1 MKDSVKRLFATV
13 LATVLMF
20 TAVPL
25 GPLAVDA
32 QNDTADVI
40 VQVQFTGDALEAEGE
55 SRGKAASGTPFS
67 LSMAFVNNT
76 SENVEISIPLTVSDD
91 RYLEI
96 SGLDDN
102 SQLQVGTEATGWVTL
117 TYDAETH
124 SFTGSLEPGKNT
136 NGSVTMLFKAGVT
149 PSGESA
155 AVSAPKILSGYSGN
169 NADLQSLGIT
179 TVTSVS
185 ENIDWKTDTS
195 VTANGAGATGVAFP
209 AVGDSGNNTQITAAT
224 TPNRVVTEGMVYT
237 KEVTITQTVSF
248 HGFEMTSDF
257 TENDVTLPSGT
268 GASVELITD
277 GGSEAGRVTGYKVT
291 WTYTEDEEKELSI
304 PAAPESQFRL
314 SKAVATTGAQSIEI
328 TSELSCEPVLEG
340 YDEISKEDNISS
352 ASVSSIASVGL
363 DVKSYYDKACET
375 EQLVFTAGETIYYK
389 VTETVSGGGGEYDT
403 NILAFYGPNGGITS
417 PQYESFDIVSV
428 RVDDKE
434 QELKDI
440 VTTDTN
446 NRPTAKVSLD
456 SGNHTLEII
465 YAVKLND
472 DSNQIALS
480 SGNYI
485 DAGFQL
491 RSKAGN
497 EWVQR
502 HRVMYVI
509 TEEAESE
516 LTLEKTSFEGNNSQL
531 TYTLTVKNP
540 TENATYSTI
549 YDSPWPY
556 KVFTLGG
563 VEAPEGSVVEYELA
577 DGTKT
582 LEMPAETDQAAEG
595 GKALTRITVYGVRTE
610 AGAQAQVLLTANLR
624 EGASTPLTVANGAG
638 GEGFG
643 EIVYNIRLGAEL
655 TKVAYSDADCTDEI
669 TSTESVEAGDK
680 IYYKIVLTNTMDDA
694 DFTLHENFPE
704 GVEIK
709 NALLNGENTEYKA
722 AGGET
727 VFDQVNV
734 PEDGTA
740 VWILECEVTE
750 QAVDAAEAEGRANLT
765 NTAYASV
772 GVEGTDYAQTP
783 NAVSE
788 VTISGMESATVS
800 ITKEVARMY
809 RGMTEDSYDEESG
822 RVTLDSFNQAINNNS
837 RQSVIGPGNY
847 VAYQVTVE
855 NEAGGTP
862 VPVTE
867 IQDVLP
873 DGMKY
878 VTAITYKNNYLPSS
892 GLFVT
897 SITACQNAPAVFDT
911 KTVTVTESDSSTAE
925 TLAILTSEQGYG
937 AEGTVSWKV
946 QPAGSGGDAQDG
958 TFYLEAGHK
967 IVFYVLAKA
976 ERVPGASDSYTNA
989 VRVKTP
995 EWVKTAEGT
1004 EQDGNV
1010 EDGNKWLK
1018 STVSIPAGTFVPSIT
1033 KTVSAKKASETANP
1047 STSGLP
1053 IVGQSDWVKYTVTV
1067 STPSG
1072 SGKAYL
1078 SDFVLEDVIPEGYS
1092 YVEGTAVVAGTDMQ
1106 FPAGTDGQK
1115 VTFSLDRTIRGQL
1128 TTNRSISIEY
1138 WVKPSSGT
1146 QINSYSLNTAKAI
1159 FSNAFVQAGD
1169 CSSYD
1174 LEERSVTAQ
1183 AISYALGDMG
1193 VLIDKTL
1200 SYKDDTY
1207 EVNGPAAAAGKGD
1220 DLSYTLSI
1228 TPQLADSYA
1237 LSDISVSDT
1246 LPYLGD
1252 SRGSGV
1258 KVDIE
1263 EDADVTIEV
1272 GDIQVNRSLYEVTVI
1287 SNDGLQEPS
1296 SLSVVFRDAFVQSY
1310 EQALKDH
1317 QTITINFP
1325 AKVVGGTANING
1337 LNDFTINY
1345 KATPNNGSPFDLS
1358 IVSGQ
1363 VAVKIPGTSTDTE
1376 GADTSVWIQKET
1388 KAADGSSLPAL
1399 KDGDFKFTIAAE
1411 DGAPLPDN
1419 TTASY
1424 RVSDGKAIF
1433 DPISYE
1439 QAGTYKYKITENA
1452 PDKGWTSDEKTVEV
1466 TVVVG
1471 QDSITQNLEIE
1482 EISYSGGSGS
1492 SGNTLTNTY
1501 KEPEPAKASIELT
1514 KALSGEGN
1522 PGLAAMEG
1530 KFSFTIEGADDNGKA
1545 NMPSETTVTNGADG
1559 KIIFPEVTYSKAG
1572 IYTYTIK
1579 ENSVDLAG
1587 WSGDSKII
1595 TAVVSVKEAEGDN
1608 KLTAEVTYTES
1619 GTFTNTYTPAGAAT
1633 VVLEATKTVAA
1644 ATEGG
1649 DIPALEEEQFAFQ
1662 LYEADGTTAVG
1673 QPVGNSADGSV
1684 LFPGITISDQD
1695 MGGASEKTFTYK
1707 IKEVQPEDLSYKDT
1721 YDQGVITASF
1731 TVTRGSDNTLKAG
1744 EVIYSK
1750 DGGTEGTDNNE
1761 FRNLYDA
1768 PDPATL
1774 TGSTAIRVKK
1784 ELSGTG
1790 APTLQDDWFGFT
1802 LTAGTNTADG
1812 NIATPMPVGNGNTA
1826 TNENGEA
1833 VFGDIT
1839 FTREGEYHYTIKET
1853 ANNSGDPGISMS
1865 DKEVSVTV
1873 QVTRDSTQNKLIASV
1888 TYTGGDKDD
1897 NTFVNTY
1904 TKPGSTSAALQVRK
1918 EVAPAP
1924 GTDAADV
1931 PEMKD
1936 LAGRFTFT
1944 VTAQDSAPLPTD
1956 TSAENDGTGTVQF
1969 GAASYDAEGTYTYLI
1984 TETSINGNGAGWT
1997 KDTRTVTAQVTVK
2010 RNDQNQLVSSVA
2022 YSGGTGADS
2031 NTFTNI
2037 YEKPESTVL
2046 TGNTALFVQKAVAG
2060 AGAPEVK
2067 DLAGRFT
2074 FTLEAVAG
2082 QDEYGNAVSVP
2093 MPTPATAV
2101 NDEAGKAVFGD
2112 ITYSEAGIYKY
2123 RITENDVADASWTK
2137 DPDSAEVTVT
2147 VTRTADNKLSANVVY
2162 SKDAEAGNTF
2172 TNTYNE
2178 ADGTT
2183 VRLHIVKT
2191 LVNTDADAAFT
2202 PALRDGQFTFVLTD
2216 GEDLELEQ
2224 TNTGA
2229 GADFTVTIP
2238 ASDFAAAVQKT
2249 YVYTITEKKG
2259 TDAAVTYDEREISAS
2274 VTVTKGADNKL
2285 TAGAVTYTGGTGN
2298 DQNGFENEWTNPDAA
2313 TVQINAEKLYNGTLK
2328 GGDFTFTLIPG
2339 AASAEDLT
2347 TSPGATEM
2355 TAQNDK
2361 DGKIA
2366 FGPIYFDREGTY
2378 NYTISENAGSNPSI
2392 SYSGTSV
2399 NAVVTVTRDP
2409 GNNILSAE
2417 VSYSGGDGE
2426 DKNGFTNV
2434 YTEPGAAT
2442 AVFTASKT
2450 LKDQKTQEDVEFA
2463 DGDFSFRLKDSNG
2476 TVLQT
2481 KANRDGQVVFD
2492 MLTWSEADGMT
2503 YPAEYKYTI
2512 EEVKGDNPSII
2523 YDDDPVQV
2531 TVTVKKGEDP
2541 ADPNRLTAEV
2551 VYSKEGVT
2559 EGDRNVFQ
2567 NIYDQPEASA
2577 ETNLTVNKQ
2586 LTGHDL
2592 ADGQFSFKIE
2602 PVGDAPA
2609 PGTLT
2614 AANGRADGDTA
2625 EVSFGPI
2632 VFCED
2637 FSKDTTTTK
2646 VYEYNITETA
2656 GNDSSYTYDSRTV
2669 TAKVTVRK
2677 DEANKLTVDGIEYS
2691 GGEGTDKNTFINSY
2705 KKPTETSVNITA
2717 QKNLTGDRAG
2727 AAAGE
2732 YEFVLEPVDGAPMPD
2747 NKINIHAKNDADGN
2761 IDFGTFTF
2769 TEDVGPGEEKTYSYT
2784 ISEVKGDNPSV
2795 TYDDG
2800 KISVDVKVTKDA
2812 DNHLQAEIVYS
2823 KDGNAADAA
2832 VFENTYTKA
2841 ADISFELEVTKELTG
2856 HELSEGQF
2864 SFTMEPV
2871 GDAPMPTDGEGTGAA
2886 SVTVA
2891 NGADGKAVFPKIT
2904 VSEDMENFIG
2914 NGGQDSYKYQYRI
2927 TEVKGQDASYAYDR
2941 QTVTATVEITK
2952 NADNKLEA
2960 EVTYANTRLDTD
2972 PDGAENVFKNTYTSP
2987 DAAVLELTGSKELEG
3002 HSIAEGEFT
3011 FVLTPQEDAPGTV
3024 QRVTNTE
3031 DGRFLF
3037 DALIF
3042 DKDEYPNNEARV
3054 TYSYLITEEEGENPS
3069 YSYDSVPVTVNIT
3082 LKKTGA
3088 DGSSRIEVESV
3099 EYLKGEQI
3107 SDGIKFTNIYT
3118 APEDTE
3124 IILEGTKSLQ
3134 GGDLK
3139 DGQFVFT
3146 LTPQEGAPGSIQQV
3160 KNDADGSIR
3169 FAPIPVSESED
3180 TIDWGDGSEEKIF
3193 VYQITEVNDGQKNYT
3208 YDNSPVTVEVTVEK
3222 DEDNSLR
3229 VTNTVYEKNGWPVEE
3244 IRFENQYTAP
3254 ESITAAQT
3262 GDDSPIAEMAA
3273 LAGMSFAAAAGTA
3286 AFRRRKYRK

>member
-25 GPLAVDA
+25 GPLEVDA
-32 QNDTADVI
+32 QNDPADVI
-40 VQVQFTGDALEAEGE
+40 VKVQFTGDALKEAEGE
-55 SRGKAASGTPFS
+55 GQGKAASGTPFS
-67 LSMAFVNNT
+67 LSMALANST
-76 SENVEISIPLTVSDD
+76 SENVKISIPLTVLDD

-117 TYDAETH
+117 TYDAQTH
-124 SFTGSLEPGKNT
+124 SFTGSLGPNKNI

-149 PSGESA
+149 PSGKSV
-155 AVSAPKILSGYSGN
+155 AVSEPEILSGYTGD

-185 ENIDWKTDTS
+185 ENIDWKTETS
-195 VTANGAGATGVAFP
+195 VTANGPGATGVAFP
-209 AVGDSGNNTQITAAT
+209 AVGDSENNTQITATT
-224 TPNRVVTEGMVYT
+224 TPDRVVTEGMVYT

-248 HGFEMTSDF
+248 HGFEMASGF
-257 TENDVTLPSGT
+257 TKDDVTLSSGT
-268 GASVELITD
+268 GASVELI
-277 GGSEAGRVTGYKVT
+277 SEAGRVTGYKVT

-304 PAAPESQFRL
+304 PAAPESRFKL

-328 TSELSCEPVLEG
+328 TSELSCEPILEG
-340 YDEISKEDNISS
+340 YDETSKEDNISS
-352 ASVSSIASVGL
+352 ASISSIASVGL
-363 DVKSYYDKACET
+363 AVKSYRDADCET

-403 NILAFYGPNGGITS
+403 KILGFYGPNGGITS

-428 RVDDKE
+428 SVDDKK
-434 QELKDI
+434 QELENI
-440 VTTDTN
+440 VGTDN
-446 NRPTAKVSLD
+446 NDRPTAKVSLD
-456 SGNHTLEII
+456 SGNHTVEIV
-465 YAVKLND
+465 YAVKLNG
-472 DSNQIALS
+472 DSGKIDLS

-485 DAGFQL
+485 NAGFQL
-491 RSKAGN
+491 LSKAGN
-497 EWVQR
+497 EWR
-502 HRVMYVI
+502 ETHRVMYVI
-509 TEEAESE
+509 TEEAVSE

-556 KVFTLGG
+556 EVFTLGG

-595 GKALTRITVYGVRTE
+595 GKALKQITVYGVRTE
-610 AGAQAQVLLTANLR
+610 AGAQTQVLLTANLR

-643 EIVYNIRLGAEL
+643 DIVYNIRLGAEL

-669 TSTESVEAGDK
+669 TSTESVAAGDT
-680 IYYKIVLTNTMDDA
+680 IYYKIVLTNTKDGA
-694 DFTLHENFPE
+694 EFTLHENFPE

-709 NALLNGENTEYKA
+709 KASLNGKNTEYKA

-727 VFDQVNV
+727 VFDPVNV
-734 PEDGTA
+734 AKDGTA
-740 VWILECEVTE
+740 VWILECEVTD

-809 RGMTEDSYDEESG
+809 RGMTQDSYDEESG
-822 RVTLDSFNQAINNNS
+822 QVTLDSFNQAISNNS

-862 VPVTE
+862 VPITE

-897 SITACQNAPAVFDT
+897 SIYACQNQPAVFDP
-911 KTVTVTESDSSTAE
+911 KTVAVTESDSSTAE
-925 TLAILTSEQGYG
+925 TLAVLTSEQGYG

-946 QPAGSGGDAQDG
+946 QPAGSGGNAQDG
-958 TFYLEAGHK
+958 TFYLEAGQK

-995 EWVKTAEGT
+995 KWVKTAEGT
-1004 EQDGNV
+1004 EQDGDV
-1010 EDGNKWLK
+1010 EDGNKWLR
-1018 STVSIPAGTFVPSIT
+1018 STVSISAGTFVPSIT
-1033 KTVSAKKASETANP
+1033 KTVSAKKASDTANP

-1072 SGKAYL
+1072 SEKAYL

-1092 YVEGTAVVAGTDMQ
+1092 YVEGTAVVAGTNMQ
-1106 FPAGTDGQK
+1106 FPAETEGQK
-1115 VTFSLDRTIRGQL
+1115 VTFSLDGTIRGQL
-1128 TTNRSISIEY
+1128 TTKRSILIEY
-1138 WVKPSSGT
+1138 WVKPSKGMQT
-1146 QINSYSLNTAKAI
+1146 NSYSLNTAKAI

-1200 SYKDDTY
+1200 TYKDDTY
-1207 EVNGPAAAAGKGD
+1207 KVNGPAAAAGKGD

-1228 TPQLADSYA
+1228 TPQLADSYT

-1263 EDADVTIEV
+1263 EDADVTIKV
-1272 GDIQVNRSLYEVTVI
+1272 GDTQVDSNLYKVTVI

-1296 SLSVVFRDAFVQSY
+1296 SLSVEFTEAFVESH

-1337 LNDFTINY
+1337 LNDFTIDY
-1345 KATPNNGSPFDLS
+1345 KATPNNGVPFDLS

-1388 KAADGSSLPAL
+1388 KAAEGSSLPAL

-1411 DGAPLPDN
+1411 DGVPLPDN
-1419 TTASY
+1419 KTASY

-1439 QAGTYKYKITENA
+1439 QAGTYKYKITENE
-1452 PDKGWTSDEKTVEV
+1452 PDKGWTSDGKTVEV

-1471 QDSITQNLEIE
+1471 QDSITKNLEIE
-1482 EISYSGGSGS
+1482 EISYSGGSDS

-1522 PGLAAMEG
+1522 PGPAAMEG

-1545 NMPSETTVTNGADG
+1545 NMPSKTTVTNEADG
-1559 KIIFPEVTYSKAG
+1559 KITFPEVTYSKAG
-1572 IYTYTIK
+1572 NYTYTIR
-1579 ENSVDLAG
+1579 ENTVALPG
-1587 WSGDSKII
+1587 WSGDSKAI

-1608 KLTAEVTYTES
+1608 KLTADVTYTES

-1633 VVLEATKTVAA
+1633 VMLEARKTVAA
-1644 ATEGG
+1644 ETPGG
-1649 DIPALEEEQFAFQ
+1649 YVPALEEEQFAFQ

-1673 QPVGNSADGSV
+1673 PSVVNSANGSV
-1684 LFPGITISDQD
+1684 SFPGITISDQD

-1744 EVIYSK
+1744 KVTYSK
-1750 DGGTEGTDNNE
+1750 DGGTEGTGKNE

-1768 PDPATL
+1768 PDPVTL
-1774 TGSTAIRVKK
+1774 TGNKAIQVKK

-1812 NIATPMPVGNGNTA
+1812 NIATPMPAGNGNTA
-1826 TNENGEA
+1826 TNKNGAA

-1853 ANNSGDPGISMS
+1853 ANHSDNPGISMS
-1865 DKEVSVTV
+1865 DKEVNVTV
-1873 QVTRDSTQNKLIASV
+1873 QVTRDSAQNKLIASV

-1918 EVAPAP
+1918 EVAHAQ

-1936 LAGRFTFT
+1936 LAGKFTFK
-1944 VTAQDSAPLPTD
+1944 VTAQGNAPLPTD
-1956 TSAENDGTGTVQF
+1956 TSAENDRTGTVQF

-1984 TETSINGNGAGWT
+1984 TETSINGNEAGWT
-1997 KDTRTVTAQVTVK
+1997 KDTRTVTAKVTVK
-2010 RNDQNQLVSSVA
+2010 SNDQNQLVSSVA
-2022 YSGGTGADS
+2022 YSGGTGADN
-2031 NTFTNI
+2031 NTFTNR

-2046 TGNTALFVQKAVAG
+2046 KGNTALFVQKAVAG

-2074 FTLEAVAG
+2074 FTLEAVSG

-2147 VTRTADNKLSANVVY
+2147 VTRTADNKLTANVAY
-2162 SKDAEAGNTF
+2162 SKDGEADNTF

-2183 VRLHIVKT
+2183 VKLHIVKT
-2191 LVNTDADAAFT
+2191 LVNTNAGAAFT

-2238 ASDFAAAVQKT
+2238 ASDFAAAEQKT
-2249 YVYTITEKKG
+2249 YEYTITEEKG
-2259 TDAAVTYDEREISAS
+2259 TDAAISYDDRAITAS

-2298 DQNGFENEWTNPDAA
+2298 DQNGFENKWTNPDAVTA
-2313 TVQINAEKLYNGTLK
+2313 QINAEKLYNGTLK

-2339 AASAEDLT
+2339 AASAEGLT
-2347 TSPGATEM
+2347 TSPAATEM

-2361 DGKIA
+2361 DGKIV
-2366 FGPIYFDREGTY
+2366 FGPIHFDREGTY
-2378 NYTISENAGSNPSI
+2378 NYTISENAGNNPSI
-2392 SYSGTSV
+2392 SYSRTSV
-2399 NAVVTVTRDP
+2399 NAVVTVTRDTES
-2409 GNNILSAE
+2409 NTLNAV

-2450 LKDQKTQEDVEFA
+2450 LKDQEMQDDVEFA
-2463 DGDFSFRLKDSNG
+2463 DGDFSFQLKDSSG
-2476 TVLQT
+2476 KVLQT

-2541 ADPNRLTAEV
+2541 TDPNRLTAEV

-2567 NIYDQPEASA
+2567 NIYDGPEAST

-2592 ADGQFSFKIE
+2592 ADGQFSFEIE

-2632 VFCED
+2632 VFSED
-2637 FSKDTTTTK
+2637 FSKNTTDTK
-2646 VYEYNITETA
+2646 VYEYKITENV
-2656 GNDSSYTYDSRTV
+2656 GNDSSYTYDGRTV

-2677 DEANKLTVDGIEYS
+2677 NDANKLTVDGIEYS
-2691 GGEGTDKNTFINSY
+2691 GGEGTDKNTFVNRY
-2705 KKPTETSVNITA
+2705 TKPTEISVNITA
-2717 QKNLTGDRAG
+2717 QKNLTGDRTDT
-2727 AAAGE
+2727 AAGE
-2732 YEFVLEPVDGAPMPD
+2732 YEFVLAPVDGAPMPD
-2747 NKINIHAKNDADGN
+2747 NKKNIHAKNDADGN

-2769 TEDVGPGEEKTYSYT
+2769 TEDVGAGEEKTYSYT
-2784 ISEVKGDNPSV
+2784 ISEVKGNNPSV
-2795 TYDDG
+2795 TYDDA

-2823 KDGNAADAA
+2823 KDGNAADTA
-2832 VFENTYTKA
+2832 VFENTYAKA

-2891 NGADGKAVFPKIT
+2891 NGADGKAVFPEIT

-2914 NGGQDSYKYQYRI
+2914 NGGQDSYIYQYRI

-3011 FVLTPQEDAPGTV
+3011 FVLTPQGDAPGTV
-3024 QRVTNTE
+3024 QKVTNTE

-3042 DKDEYPNNEARV
+3042 DKDEYPNAEARV
-3054 TYSYLITEEEGENPS
+3054 TYSYLITEEKGENPS
-3069 YSYDSVPVTVNIT
+3069 YSYDNVPVTVNVT

-3139 DGQFVFT
+3139 DGQFTFT
-3146 LTPQEGAPGSIQQV
+3146 LTPQNGAPGSIQQV
-3160 KNDADGSIR
+3160 KNDADGNIR

-3180 TIDWGDGSEEKIF
+3180 TIDWGDGSEEKTF

-3229 VTNTVYEKNGWPVEE
+3229 VTNTVYEKNGWPAEE

-3262 GDDSPIAEMAA
+3262 GDDSPIAGMVA